1 MCTVGTTDGVLVRA
15 ARHAVTVSPTLHA
28 ALGALGAVI
37 DSTVRDLCVDGNG
50 VVWVRRSVG
59 FDDSG
64 IRLEPREARR
74 IGVGLVELTGGRVD
88 DAKPTGDSALAG
100 NIRAHVVLPPIARGS
115 ALISLRFPRSSALNE
130 SDFALEDSNLWDSLD
145 GHSVLVAGATGS
157 GKTTVAEIVLSRVSP
172 SERVVVIEDIPELS
186 VRHPHAV
193 SMTTRP
199 PNAEGAGAVTMSEL
213 VREAL
218 RMSPDRIVVGE
229 VRGAEIV
236 DLLLALTSGHR
247 GLSTIHAKSLDEV
260 PDRLVA
266 LGMLAGVDSG
276 TIARLVAVAFTHVV
290 LCERT
295 ADGHRLRVGRLRRV
309 EDAVVVDQ

>member
-1 MCTVGTTDGVLVRA
+1 MREGTVHHD
-15 ARHAVTVSPTLHA
+15 ARVSPTIHA

-37 DSTVRDLCVDGNG
+37 DPDVRDVCVDGNG
-50 VVWVRRSVG
+50 AVWVRRVAG

-100 NIRAHVVLPPIARGS
+100 NIRAHVVLPPISRGS
-115 ALISLRFPRSSALNE
+115 ALISLRFPRTTALRE
-130 SDFALEDSNLWDSLD
+130 SDFAVEDDALWDTL
-145 GHSVLVAGATGS
+145 GGCSVLVAGATGS
-157 GKTTVAEIVLSRVSP
+157 GKTTVAEILLSRVSHN
-172 SERVVVIEDIPELS
+172 ERVVVIEDIPELS

-199 PNAEGAGAVTMSEL
+199 ANAEGAGEVTMSEL

-260 PDRLVA
+260 PDRLIA
-266 LGMLAGVDSG
+266 LGMMAGVDPA
-276 TIARLVAVAFTHVV
+276 TVARLVAVAFSHVL

-295 ADGHRLRVGRLRRV
+295 DDGHRLSVGRFRRTG
-309 EDAVVVDQ
+309 DTVVVDR

>member
-1 MCTVGTTDGVLVRA
+1 M
-15 ARHAVTVSPTLHA
+15 SPTLHA
-28 ALGALGAVI
+28 ALGALGAIVES
-37 DSTVRDLCVDGNG
+37 DVRDVCVDGNG
-50 VVWVRRSVG
+50 VVWVRRSAG

-64 IRLEPREARR
+64 VRLEAREARR

-100 NIRAHVVLPPIARGS
+100 NIRAHVVLPPISRGS
-115 ALISLRFPRSSALNE
+115 ALISLRFPRAAPLRE
-130 SDFALEDSNLWDSLD
+130 SDFAVADETVWDSLD
-145 GHSVLVAGATGS
+145 GGSVLVAGATGS
-157 GKTTVAEIVLSRVSP
+157 GKTTVTEILLSRVSP
-172 SERVVVIEDIPELS
+172 TERIVVMEDIPELS
-186 VRHPHAV
+186 VRHPHIV

-247 GLSTIHAKSLDEV
+247 GLSTIHARSLDEV
-260 PDRLVA
+260 PERLIG
-266 LGMLAGVDSG
+266 LGMMAGVDSM
-276 TIARLVAVAFTHVV
+276 TIARLVTVAFSHVL

-295 ADGHRLRVGRLRRV
+295 DGTHRLRIGRFRRTGDV
-309 EDAVVVDQ
+309 VVVDS

>member
-1 MCTVGTTDGVLVRA
+1 MA
-15 ARHAVTVSPTLHA
+15 
-28 ALGALGAVI
+28 
-37 DSTVRDLCVDGNG
+37 
-50 VVWVRRSVG
+50 G

-100 NIRAHVVLPPIARGS
+100 NIRAHVVLPPISRGS
-115 ALISLRFPRSSALNE
+115 ALISLRFPRTTPLRE
-130 SDFALEDSNLWDSLD
+130 SDFAVENDELWDLL
-145 GHSVLVAGATGS
+145 GGRSVLVAGATGS
-157 GKTTVAEIVLSRVSP
+157 GKTTVTEILLARVP
-172 SERVVVIEDIPELS
+172 MNERVVVIEDIPELS

-199 PNAEGAGAVTMSEL
+199 SNAEGAGSMTMSQL
-213 VREAL
+213 VRESL

-247 GLSTIHAKSLDEV
+247 GLSTIHAHSLDEV

-266 LGMLAGVDSG
+266 LGMMAGVDSI
-276 TIARLVAVAFTHVV
+276 TIARLVTVAFSHVL

-295 ADGHRLRVGRLRRV
+295 DAGHRLRLGRFRRAG
-309 EDAVVVDQ
+309 DAVVVDW

>member
-1 MCTVGTTDGVLVRA
+1 MQHGVR
-15 ARHAVTVSPTLHA
+15 RHDASVSPTLHA
-28 ALGALGAVI
+28 ALGALGGVV
-37 DSTVRDLCVDGNG
+37 DSDVRDLCVDGNG
-50 VVWVRRSVG
+50 VVWVRRTGG

-100 NIRAHVVLPPIARGS
+100 DIRAHVVLPPISRGS
-115 ALISLRFPRSSALNE
+115 ALISLRFPRAVPLRE
-130 SDFALEDSNLWDSLD
+130 SDFVVEDEDLWDSL
-145 GHSVLVAGATGS
+145 GGRSVLVAGATGS
-157 GKTTVAEIVLSRVSP
+157 GKTTVTELLLARVP
-172 SERVVVIEDIPELS
+172 PNERVVVIEDIPELS

-199 PNAEGAGAVTMSEL
+199 PNAEGAGRVTMSEL

-229 VRGAEIV
+229 VRGAEII

-247 GLSTIHAKSLDEV
+247 GLSTIHARSLNEV
-260 PDRLVA
+260 PDRLIA
-266 LGMLAGVDSG
+266 LGMMAGVDP
-276 TIARLVAVAFTHVV
+276 TTVARLVAVAFSHVL
-290 LCERT
+290 LCERI
-295 ADGHRLRVGRLRRV
+295 DGGHRVRLGRFRRTG
-309 EDAVVVDQ
+309 EAVVVDS

>member
-1 MCTVGTTDGVLVRA
+1 M
-15 ARHAVTVSPTLHA
+15 SPTLHS
-28 ALGALGAVI
+28 ALGALGAVV
-37 DSTVRDLCVDGNG
+37 DSDVRDVCVDGNG
-50 VVWVRRSVG
+50 VVWVRRSAG

-100 NIRAHVVLPPIARGS
+100 NIRAHVVLPPISRGS
-115 ALISLRFPRSSALNE
+115 ALISLRFPRLVPLRE
-130 SDFALEDSNLWDSLD
+130 SDFTVENNALWDSLG
-145 GHSVLVAGATGS
+145 GHSILVAGATGS
-157 GKTTVAEIVLSRVSP
+157 GKTTVTEMLLARVP
-172 SERVVVIEDIPELS
+172 PNERVVVIEDIPELS

-199 PNAEGAGAVTMSEL
+199 PNAEGAGTVSMSEL

-229 VRGAEIV
+229 VRGEEII

-247 GLSTIHAKSLDEV
+247 GLSTIHARSLDEV
-260 PDRLVA
+260 PDRLIA
-266 LGMLAGVDSG
+266 LGMMAGVDPT
-276 TIARLVAVAFTHVV
+276 TIARLVAVAFSHVV
-290 LCERT
+290 LCERND
-295 ADGHRLRVGRLRRV
+295 DGHRLRLGRFRRTG
-309 EDAVVVDQ
+309 DDVVVEW

>member
-1 MCTVGTTDGVLVRA
+1 M
-15 ARHAVTVSPTLHA
+15 SPTIHA
-28 ALGALGAVI
+28 ALGALGAIV
-37 DSTVRDLCVDGNG
+37 DSDVRDICVDGTG
-50 VVWVRRSVG
+50 VVWVRRLAG
-59 FDDSG
+59 FVDAG

-88 DAKPTGDSALAG
+88 DAKPMGDSALAG
-100 NIRAHVVLPPIARGS
+100 NIRAHVVLPPVSRGS
-115 ALISLRFPRSSALNE
+115 ALVSLRFPRTRPLRE
-130 SDFALEDSNLWDSLD
+130 SDFDVDDAGLWDSLD
-145 GHSVLVAGATGS
+145 ERSILVAGATGS
-157 GKTTVAEIVLSRVSP
+157 GKTTVTEILLARVP
-172 SERVVVIEDIPELS
+172 PDERVVVIEDIPELS

-247 GLSTIHAKSLDEV
+247 GLSTIHARSLDEV
-260 PDRLVA
+260 PDRLIA
-266 LGMLAGVDSG
+266 LGMLAGVDST
-276 TIARLVAVAFTHVV
+276 TIARLVAVAFSHVL

-295 ADGHRLRVGRLRRV
+295 DDGHRLRLGRLRRTG
-309 EDAVVVDQ
+309 DSIVVAG

>member
-1 MCTVGTTDGVLVRA
+1 MHRIVCGVIVEHALHDD
-15 ARHAVTVSPTLHA
+15 ARVTPTIHA
-28 ALGALGAVI
+28 ALGALGAVV
-37 DSTVRDLCVDGNG
+37 DPSVRDVCVDGNG
-50 VVWVRRSVG
+50 VVWVRRAAG

-100 NIRAHVVLPPIARGS
+100 NIRAHVVLPPISRGS
-115 ALISLRFPRSSALNE
+115 ALISLRFPRAEPLCE
-130 SDFALEDSNLWDSLD
+130 SDFAAEDGSVWDTLD
-145 GHSVLVAGATGS
+145 GRSVLVAGATGS
-157 GKTTVAEIVLSRVSP
+157 GKTTVTEILLSRVSDND
-172 SERVVVIEDIPELS
+172 RVVVIEDIPELS

-236 DLLLALTSGHR
+236 DLLLALTSGHL

-260 PDRLVA
+260 PDRLIA
-266 LGMLAGVDSG
+266 LGMMAGVDPT
-276 TIARLVAVAFTHVV
+276 TIARLVAVAFSHVL

-295 ADGHRLRVGRLRRV
+295 DDGHRLSVGRFRRTG
-309 EDAVVVDQ
+309 DAVVVDR

>member
-1 MCTVGTTDGVLVRA
+1 
-15 ARHAVTVSPTLHA
+15 VSPTLHA
-28 ALGALGAVI
+28 ALGALGAVV
-37 DSTVRDLCVDGNG
+37 DAEVRDLCVDGHG
-50 VVWVRRSVG
+50 VVWVRRTAG

-100 NIRAHVVLPPIARGS
+100 NIRAHVVLPPISRGS
-115 ALISLRFPRSSALNE
+115 ALISLRFPRAAPLRE
-130 SDFALEDSNLWDSLD
+130 SDFVVDDDNLWDSL
-145 GHSVLVAGATGS
+145 GGRSVLVAGATGS
-157 GKTTVAEIVLSRVSP
+157 GKTTVTEILLARVP
-172 SERVVVIEDIPELS
+172 PNERVVVIEDIPELS
-186 VRHPHAV
+186 VRHPHSV

-260 PDRLVA
+260 PDRVIA
-266 LGMLAGVDSG
+266 LGMMAGVDPT
-276 TIARLVAVAFTHVV
+276 TIARLVTVAFSHVL

-295 ADGHRLRVGRLRRV
+295 DDGHRVRLGRFRRTG
-309 EDAVVVDQ
+309 DAVVVES